1 MALRRSAYAT
11 LVLLPASVATA
22 ACGNSTDPS
31 SFDLRRQEG
40 DGVVGEWVHSGFF
53 NRTYYMHTPPGMGAT
68 GSYPLLIV
76 LHGAGDTGKAFHA
89 RIAADAVTDAAGF
102 VVVYPDGLEGTWTV
116 GCGGCTPAENIGAN
130 DVTFL
135 GTLIHQLATG
145 LPVDSTRVFIAG
157 FSQGGQ
163 LAQVYGCQS
172 PRAPAGIA
180 VVSGSPYQV
189 MTSRCA
195 PAHPFPVAIIHGDID
210 PVIPFTGASAGGGG
224 IIPVEQMVAF
234 WSNLEGC
241 DSTPT
246 QEEHAD
252 SVGDGTSYT
261 KFRYAGCEGGNT
273 VLYDR
278 VNGGGHSWPGDT
290 GPWPDFTGAHS
301 RNLNAS
307 AEIVALFKEAAG
319 GGS

>member
-1 MALRRSAYAT
+1 MALPHSARTA
-11 LVLLPASVATA
+11 LVWLPACLATA
-22 ACGNSTDPS
+22 ACGSSTDPA
-31 SFDLRRQEG
+31 SFDLHRREG
-40 DGVVGEWVHSGFF
+40 DGVVGEWVHSGLY
-53 NRTYYMHTPPGMGAT
+53 NRTYYMHIPPGMGAT
-68 GSYPLLIV
+68 GSHPLLIV

-89 RIAADAVTDAAGF
+89 RIAADALTDAAGL

-116 GCGGCTPAENIGAN
+116 GCGGCTPAERLGAN

-135 GTLIHQLATG
+135 RTLVHQLATG
-145 LPVDSTRVFIAG
+145 LPVDSTRVFVAG

-172 PRAPAGIA
+172 PVAPVGIA

-195 PAHPFPVAIIHGDID
+195 PAHSFPVAIIHGDND
-210 PVIPFTGASAGGGG
+210 PVIPFTGANSGGGG
-224 IIPVEQMVAF
+224 ILPVDDMVAF
-234 WSNLEGC
+234 WSALEGC
-241 DSTPT
+241 DPTPT
-246 QEEHAD
+246 QEEHPD

-261 KFRYAGCEGGNT
+261 RFLYAECDGGAT

-290 GPWPDFTGAHS
+290 GPWPDFTGPHS
-301 RNLNAS
+301 RNLDAS
-307 AEIVALFKEAAG
+307 AEIVALFMAAV
-319 GGS
+319 GSGS